1 MTADDVDL
9 LWRLDSDPAVMQ
21 YVNGGSPTPR
31 DEIADWVVPRS
42 QAQFAA
48 HGTGLWTASLRRS
61 GEFVGWVHLRRPRH
75 TVAAELELSYRLARA
90 HWGRGFATE
99 AASALIAVAFLS
111 TDTRRIFAGTHLD
124 HAASQAVMRRLGMR
138 LAPSSLSLDGLS
150 GDEVDGVVEYEIL
163 REQWS
168 ATRGRHTSSTPA
180 GRHRLVDRT
189 G

>member
-1 MTADDVDL
+1 MA
-9 LWRLDSDPAVMQ
+9 RAVVPELPSVMHF
-21 YVNGGSPTPR
+21 VTGGEPTSR
-31 DEIADWVVPRS
+31 EEIADWVIPRS

-48 HGTGLWTASLRRS
+48 HGAGMWTARLRRTD
-61 GEFVGWVHLRRPRH
+61 EFVGWVQLRRPRH
-75 TVAAELELSYRLARA
+75 TVDDELELSYRLARS
-90 HWGRGFATE
+90 HWGRGLATE
-99 AASALIAVAFLS
+99 AASALIAVAFCS

-150 GDEVDGVVEYEIL
+150 GGAPDGDVEYEIL